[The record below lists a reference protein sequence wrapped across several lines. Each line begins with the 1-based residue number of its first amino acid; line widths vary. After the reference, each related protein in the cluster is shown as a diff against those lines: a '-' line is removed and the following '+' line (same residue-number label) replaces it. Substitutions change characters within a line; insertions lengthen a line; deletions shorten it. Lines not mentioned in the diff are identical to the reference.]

1 MNSLKSGCSFAK
13 SAPVSFHQLEE
24 DVEPFLGGQVGVE
37 LVVGLLGVFKPVENS
52 SDPFHESHFT
62 TRHNQ
67 FRAL

>member
-24 DVEPFLGGQVGVE
+24 DVEPFLRGQVGVE
-37 LVVGLLGVFKPVENS
+37 LIVGLLGVFKPAKNS
-52 SDPFHESHFT
+52 SDPFHGSDFT